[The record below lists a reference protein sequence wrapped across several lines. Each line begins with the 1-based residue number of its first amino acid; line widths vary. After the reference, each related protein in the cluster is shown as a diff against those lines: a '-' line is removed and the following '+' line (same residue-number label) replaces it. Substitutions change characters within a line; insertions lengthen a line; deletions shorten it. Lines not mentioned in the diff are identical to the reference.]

1 MQDISGNNL
10 DVDMDNI
17 TDELQDDK
25 NLKENLQIDL
35 DIDNKPL
42 LRAEALSDN
51 YKYKNQDIK

>member
-17 TDELQDDK
+17 TDELQYYK
-25 NLKENLQIDL
+25 NLKENLQKDL